1 MTRDTVTKRNDL
13 WFSIFPCIS
22 FCFWSWSGHHVAHTR
37 GSTGNF
43 FCCLAIVARDLI
55 ECPSRSR
62 CVDILLVELWRGART
77 TTVSTLPAKVAQCK
91 CQSLANGR
99 DTGVSAASLASEPRT
114 TLEQNLTPPTR
125 IGNVRPIRRSQLR
138 VACASYTAPH
148 PDPPAR

>member
-1 MTRDTVTKRNDL
+1 MV
-13 WFSIFPCIS
+13 
-22 FCFWSWSGHHVAHTR
+22 R

-55 ECPSRSR
+55 RGPLRSR
-62 CVDILLVELWRGART
+62 CVDILLVELWRGTRVT
-77 TTVSTLPAKVAQCK
+77 SVRLSRAKVAQCE
-91 CQSLANGR
+91 CQPFANGSR
-99 DTGVSAASLASEPRT
+99 QGHWCICRFKVANEPRT